1 MKKTLFLTL
10 FSFFIYFNLL
20 AQREE
25 GFSSVSE
32 AKEIASQILLAAG
45 KKANFLVKEANVPNA
60 VAVLQNGRRYIL
72 YNQGFIEKLT
82 RITGTKWAAVSVLAH
97 EIGHHLSS
105 HSVNGKTIP
114 MASELDA
121 DEFSGFV
128 LRKMG
133 APLEDAQAAMRTLAS
148 ERATRTHPARA
159 DRLNSIETG
168 WDEADALYG
177 SIAIVP
183 RPVETQVE
191 NTEEQTQTPPTEID
205 SRYILANIQFHAD
218 PHTRYYVTSRH
229 NVIKVKN
236 DQLHVIGKLIRLNS
250 RDYPFMIAD
259 EQENK
264 VYINSTGAILNR
276 QGGKIGKLVVHRS

>member
-1 MKKTLFLTL
+1 MKKSLFLSL

-20 AQREE
+20 AQRDD

-45 KKANFLVKEANVPNA
+45 KKANFQVKEANVPNA

-72 YNQGFIEKLT
+72 YNPGFIEKLT
-82 RITGTKWAAVSVLAH
+82 RVTGTKWAAVSVLAH

-148 ERATRTHPARA
+148 ERATRTHPGRA
-159 DRLNSIETG
+159 DRLSSIETG
-168 WDEADALYG
+168 WDEADAQDG
-177 SIAIVP
+177 TVAIVT
-183 RPVETQVE
+183 RPVEMHTE
-191 NTEEQTQTPPTEID
+191 NSEVPTSSSPGEID
-205 SRYILANIQFHAD
+205 SRYIVANIQFLAD
-218 PHTRYYVTSRH
+218 PDTRYFVTSRH
-229 NVIKVKN
+229 NVVKVKN
-236 DQLHVIGKLIRLNS
+236 DQLYVIGKLIRLNS

-259 EQENK
+259 DQENK

-276 QGGKIGKLVVHRS
+276 EGGKIGKLFIHRS